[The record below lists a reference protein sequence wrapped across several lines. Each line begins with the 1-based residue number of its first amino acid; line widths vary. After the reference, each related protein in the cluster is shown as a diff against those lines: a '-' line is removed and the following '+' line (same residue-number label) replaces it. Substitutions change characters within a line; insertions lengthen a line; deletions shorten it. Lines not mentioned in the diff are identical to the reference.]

1 MAEAAAIK
9 PQRIAVVRVGTG
21 DTVERLAARMAMPD
35 RKVER
40 FRVLNGLQG
49 NEGVRAGQ
57 LVKIVVEGD
66 VGAAS

>member
-1 MAEAAAIK
+1 
-9 PQRIAVVRVGTG
+9 
-21 DTVERLAARMAMPD
+21 
-35 RKVER
+35 
-40 FRVLNGLQG
+40 VLNGLQG